1 MDHSPQDQ
9 DFRAARQVRK
19 SMSLTNIQTRIPF
32 PMHSWLKSYAALAG
46 LTLTDLHE
54 DLFSHFLSE
63 KPWHKPGWVWRQ
75 PQSVVQRIGGMDS
88 RLGAWLQHNVQ
99 LSEAYANIIKVE
111 AEKSGVSLA
120 TFLFSGIFWA
130 VLTLYRPK

>member
-1 MDHSPQDQ
+1 MEISPNQ

-19 SMSLTNIQTRIPF
+19 SMSLTNMQTRIPF

-88 RLGAWLQHNVQ
+88 RLGEWLQHNVQ
-99 LSEAYANIIKVE
+99 LSENYADIIKVE
-111 AEKSGVSLA
+111 AEKAGVSLA

>member
-1 MDHSPQDQ
+1 MEISPNQ
-9 DFRAARQVRK
+9 DFRACRAVRK
-19 SMSLTNIQTRIPF
+19 SMPLTNMQTRIPF

-88 RLGAWLQHNVQ
+88 RLGEWLQHNVQ
-99 LSEAYANIIKVE
+99 LSENYADIIKVE
-111 AEKSGVSLA
+111 AEKAGVSLA